1 MRPEPVGRAIRVGGV
16 SIAPG
21 ESRVVN
27 VALPGRSPATAR
39 EDALPAHITVGQR
52 PGPRLTV
59 LGAPRG
65 FEAVAVAAATAF
77 ASEAATLDLEGS
89 VLVVPLLRPGGRF
102 AAGGRPVKST
112 AAWHYPGDAGG
123 TRRERE
129 AFAVFSET
137 CVGSTAIVLLT
148 APLPGQ
154 TALSLARGDLEDP
167 RFRRL
172 ALRAALDAVVHVRG
186 APGTLATAARET
198 GTTVIELVAPGYEST
213 PESTAALLGAIRRL
227 VEAVGLVKPPPP
239 SWVATSA
246 GHRSPTFSRIENIG
260 AECGGLAKIQ
270 ARPGQGFHRGEAL
283 GEITPLS
290 ASPAVPILCPRDAL
304 VLEAPAARH
313 VGVRRGATLFRLAIG
328 ARPVRTRL
336 SRVARREDAPATP
349 PSSEAPEPIFVAAP
363 GEGATSRDVPQE
375 MRVGWV
381 ERIAL
386 PLLGIARLK
395 AKIDT
400 GARTSALHVSKMRTV
415 GTSAGP
421 HHRPI
426 LELTIPHG
434 ASGGKRAVVV
444 RAPIR
449 EYVQVKDT
457 SGRSERRPV
466 IETTF
471 RLGNVERRIRVTL
484 TDRADMLFP
493 MLIGR
498 TALGPGVIV
507 DPARRY
513 LVREVAR
520 PMTSIPA
527 KIAHES

>member
-1 MRPEPVGRAIRVGGV
+1 VT
-16 SIAPG
+16 
-21 ESRVVN
+21 
-27 VALPGRSPATAR
+27 LPGRAPAAAR
-39 EDALPAHITVGQR
+39 EDALATHITVGRR

-59 LGAPRG
+59 LAAPRG
-65 FEAVAVAAATAF
+65 FEVVAVAVATAF
-77 ASEAATLDLEGS
+77 ASEVAGLDLDGS
-89 VLVVPLLRPGGRF
+89 VIVVPLLRPGGRF
-102 AAGGRPVKST
+102 SAGGRPIKLA
-112 AAWHYPGDAGG
+112 AAWRFPGDVGG
-123 TRRERE
+123 TRRQRE
-129 AFAVFSET
+129 AFTVFSET
-137 CVGSTAIVLLT
+137 CVGSTTIVLLT

-154 TALSLARGDLEDP
+154 SALSLARGDLEDP

-172 ALRAALDAVVHVRG
+172 GLRAGLDAVVHARPSTG
-186 APGTLATAARET
+186 SLAAAARET
-198 GTTVIELVAPGYEST
+198 GATLIELCAPGCEST
-213 PESTAALLGAIRRL
+213 PESTTLLLRAIRRL
-227 VEAVGLVKPPPP
+227 VEAVGVMKAPPP
-239 SWVATSA
+239 SWAATPVA
-246 GHRSPTFSRIENIG
+246 HRSPTFSRLLDVG
-260 AECGGLAKIQ
+260 AECGGLATIQ

-283 GEITPLS
+283 GEIAPL
-290 ASPAVPILCPRDAL
+290 PAGPPVTITCPRDAL
-304 VLEAPAARH
+304 VLEAPSARQA
-313 VGVRRGATLFRLAIG
+313 GVRRGANLFRLALG
-328 ARPVRTRL
+328 ARSIRTRL
-336 SRVARREDAPATP
+336 TRIAPGEDAPSTP
-349 PSSEAPEPIFVAAP
+349 RLDAADPPDAAP
-363 GEGATSRDVPQE
+363 SHDSDSSATRDVPPE

-381 ERIAL
+381 ERISL

-415 GTSAGP
+415 GTSVGP

-434 ASGGKRAVVV
+434 APGGRRSVVV

-466 IETTF
+466 IETTY

-484 TDRADMLFP
+484 TDRADMLYP

-513 LVREVAR
+513 LVRGTPLPATV
-520 PMTSIPA
+520 PA
-527 KIAHES
+527 KIGHES